1 MGEID
6 ENNLSLKE
14 DYEGRFAILKLL
26 NYIDQN
32 NVPLIKARVAKEIGG
47 DIYLCEVLMENVL
60 GELEPEEISAIL
72 SGFVNQFKQKKNASY
87 RIEDEE
93 FTEGLT
99 NALEETLHLARK
111 IARLEQ
117 AYGLEREDTE
127 KIVLEKL
134 NFSLVNVVHE
144 WSLQRDFLEICKLTE
159 AQEGS
164 IVKTIQRL
172 EILLRDVRNAAR
184 IMGNMILFKKLEQS
198 SVLIKRDIVFASSL
212 YLEG

>member
-1 MGEID
+1 ME
-6 ENNLSLKE
+6 ESL
-14 DYEGRFAILKLL
+14 
-26 NYIDQN
+26 Q
-32 NVPLIKARVAKEIGG
+32 
-47 DIYLCEVLMENVL
+47 
-60 GELEPEEISAIL
+60 
-72 SGFVNQFKQKKNASY
+72 
-87 RIEDEE
+87 
-93 FTEGLT
+93 
-99 NALEETLHLARK
+99 LARK

-117 AYGLEREDTE
+117 AYGLEHEDTE
-127 KIVLEKL
+127 KIVTERL
-134 NFSLVNVVHE
+134 NYSLVKVVHE